1 MFLEAIES
9 GSDRACRRSHVLMT
23 AMLMTPAGAA
33 SVRIRD
39 ISTQG
44 AQLWSDSPV
53 PTDCDAILKRGT
65 FFAAGKIVWC
75 SERSIGVKFYRE
87 LRTRNSS
94 RPSIRGPSRHAASQ
108 PRPPTNA

>member
-87 LRTRNSS
+87 LPDADFESAFNS
-94 RPSIRGPSRHAASQ
+94 RPVPARG
-108 PRPPTNA
+108 